1 MSMNEKY
8 YQTGEVAKRLGVSPQ
23 TIKLWENKGQI
34 TCIRTPGNHRIFP
47 ESEIKRLLGE
57 EVETTQAK
65 ENTCIVYA
73 RVSSNKQREN
83 GNLTRQKERL
93 VDHSVKH
100 GYHIADI
107 IEETA
112 SGLNENRRGLNKLF
126 DIAEQGEF
134 SILVIEFK
142 DRLTR
147 FGYKYLERYLANF
160 GVRIEVVEKRKVKQ
174 PQEELA
180 EDLVAIITSFSARL
194 YGLRSQKFKKIKT
207 MVEKDRQCN

>member
-1 MSMNEKY
+1 MKEKY
-8 YQTGEVAKRLGVSPQ
+8 YTTGEVAKWLGVSVP

-34 TCIRTPGNHRIFP
+34 TCIRTPGNHRLFP
-47 ESEIKRLLGE
+47 ESEIKRILGE
-57 EVETTQAK
+57 ESEPVET
-65 ENTCIVYA
+65 ENTCVVYA

-83 GNLTRQKERL
+83 GNLTRQRERL

-100 GYHIADI
+100 GYHIAEI

-112 SGLNENRRGLNKLF
+112 SGLNENRRGLKKLL
-126 DIAEQGEF
+126 DLADQGQF

-147 FGYKYLERYLANF
+147 FGYKYLERYLTDK
-160 GVRIEVVEKRKVKQ
+160 GVTIEVVEKRKVKQ

-180 EDLVAIITSFSARL
+180 EDLVAIITSFSAKL
-194 YGLRSQKFKKIKT
+194 YGLRSQKFKKIKSL
-207 MVEKDRQCN
+207 MEKDK